1 MNNTNH
7 PSLAFI
13 MSVWGKASEQFFM
26 RQINVLHDAK
36 MLRVIIITG
45 PSDKKR
51 WNNIPIISLE
61 DNTLAYRVWH
71 YFKRRITS
79 KPYRSL
85 LTDKTKSVLN
95 KYKIDTLL
103 VQFGTT
109 AFTIKDALDPDKQ
122 RIFVHVHGH
131 DAQEELCPLG
141 YRDEIT
147 RLLSSRITTICN
159 SYETFNRLT
168 KWGVHTDNL
177 VVKYMGVPL
186 PEIETREHDNF
197 VILFLGRLVDCKS
210 PDRTIQAFE
219 LACEK
224 GLKAQLI
231 IAGDGPLRI
240 TCELL
245 KARSKWKD
253 AITMLGEVSWE
264 QGKQLYEQA
273 DMFTQHA
280 MVGELTGQ
288 VEAFGVSIVEAMA
301 AALPVSTCLIG
312 GISETV
318 IEGETGL
325 IFEPQ
330 NIEQQADTFLQL
342 AHDKELR
349 KRLGANARQRVKEHF
364 SIDIEA
370 RNLLKI
376 LTQKD

>member
-1 MNNTNH
+1 
-7 PSLAFI
+7 LI
-13 MSVWGKASEQFFM
+13 
-26 RQINVLHDAK
+26 
-36 MLRVIIITG
+36 
-45 PSDKKR
+45 
-51 WNNIPIISLE
+51 
-61 DNTLAYRVWH
+61 
-71 YFKRRITS
+71 
-79 KPYRSL
+79 
-85 LTDKTKSVLN
+85 
-95 KYKIDTLL
+95 
-103 VQFGTT
+103 QFGTT
-109 AFTIKDALDPDKQ
+109 ALSIKDALDPDKQ

-131 DAQEELCPLG
+131 DTQEELCPSG

-159 SYETFNRLT
+159 SYETFSRLT
-168 KWGVHTDNL
+168 KWGVPTDNL

-186 PEIETREHDNF
+186 PDIETREHDNF

-264 QGKQLYEQA
+264 QGKPLYEQA

-301 AALPVSTCLIG
+301 TALPVSTCLIG

-330 NIEQQADTFLQL
+330 NIEQQAETFLKL

-370 RNLLKI
+370 RNLLRI